1 METRRKKRTNLLA
14 AVKNIKARA
23 SPKGHRQPLNVI
35 VSPMKPSQILQKRRD
50 EIRRIILAHDAVN
63 PRVFG
68 SVARGEDNEQSDLD
82 VLVDPIDGKT
92 SLVTLIRLK
101 RALES
106 ALGVK
111 ADVLT
116 PLSINERYRDRVL
129 NDARA
134 I

>member
-1 METRRKKRTNLLA
+1 
-14 AVKNIKARA
+14 
-23 SPKGHRQPLNVI
+23 
-35 VSPMKPSQILQKRRD
+35 MKPSQILQKRRD

-68 SVARGEDNEQSDLD
+68 SVARGEDSEQSDLD

-129 NDARA
+129 NEARA

>member
-1 METRRKKRTNLLA
+1 
-14 AVKNIKARA
+14 
-23 SPKGHRQPLNVI
+23 
-35 VSPMKPSQILQKRRD
+35 MKPSQILQKRRE

-68 SVARGEDNEQSDLD
+68 SVARGEDTEQSDLD
-82 VLVDPIDGKT
+82 VLVDPVDGKT
-92 SLVTLIRLK
+92 SLITLIRLK

-129 NDARA
+129 KDARA

>member
-1 METRRKKRTNLLA
+1 M
-14 AVKNIKARA
+14 
-23 SPKGHRQPLNVI
+23 S
-35 VSPMKPSQILQKRRD
+35 
-50 EIRRIILAHDAVN
+50 HDAVN

-68 SVARGEDNEQSDLD
+68 SVARGEDNDESDLD

-101 RALES
+101 RAIES

-111 ADVLT
+111 ADILT
-116 PLSINERYRDRVL
+116 PMSIHERYRDRVL
-129 NDARA
+129 KDARA

>member
-1 METRRKKRTNLLA
+1 M
-14 AVKNIKARA
+14 
-23 SPKGHRQPLNVI
+23 
-35 VSPMKPSQILQKRRD
+35 QKRRE

-68 SVARGEDNEQSDLD
+68 SVARGEDTEQSDLD
-82 VLVDPIDGKT
+82 VLVDPVDGKT
-92 SLVTLIRLK
+92 SLITLIRLK

-129 NDARA
+129 KDARA

>member
-1 METRRKKRTNLLA
+1 
-14 AVKNIKARA
+14 
-23 SPKGHRQPLNVI
+23 
-35 VSPMKPSQILQKRRD
+35 MKPSQILQKRRD

>member
-1 METRRKKRTNLLA
+1 MR
-14 AVKNIKARA
+14 
-23 SPKGHRQPLNVI
+23 
-35 VSPMKPSQILQKRRD
+35 PSQILQKRRE

-68 SVARGEDNEQSDLD
+68 SVARGEDTEQSDLD
-82 VLVDPIDGKT
+82 VLVDPVDGKT
-92 SLVTLIRLK
+92 SLITLIRLK

-129 NDARA
+129 KDARV
-134 I
+134 IWFGILEELETVR

>member
-1 METRRKKRTNLLA
+1 MR
-14 AVKNIKARA
+14 
-23 SPKGHRQPLNVI
+23 
-35 VSPMKPSQILQKRRD
+35 PSQILQKRRE

-68 SVARGEDNEQSDLD
+68 SVARGEDTEQSDLD
-82 VLVDPIDGKT
+82 VLVDPVDGKT
-92 SLVTLIRLK
+92 SLITLIRLK

-129 NDARA
+129 KDARA
-134 I
+134 IWFGILEELETVR

>member
-1 METRRKKRTNLLA
+1 
-14 AVKNIKARA
+14 
-23 SPKGHRQPLNVI
+23 
-35 VSPMKPSQILQKRRD
+35 MKPSQILQKRRD

-92 SLVTLIRLK
+92 SLVTLIHLK

-129 NDARA
+129 SDARA

>member
-1 METRRKKRTNLLA
+1 MR
-14 AVKNIKARA
+14 
-23 SPKGHRQPLNVI
+23 
-35 VSPMKPSQILQKRRD
+35 PSQILQKRRE

-68 SVARGEDNEQSDLD
+68 SVARGEDTEQSDLD
-82 VLVDPIDGKT
+82 VLVDPVDGKT
-92 SLVTLIRLK
+92 SLITLIRLK

-129 NDARA
+129 KDARA
-134 I
+134 IWFGILEELETVH

>member
-1 METRRKKRTNLLA
+1 
-14 AVKNIKARA
+14 
-23 SPKGHRQPLNVI
+23 
-35 VSPMKPSQILQKRRD
+35 MKPSQILQKRRD

-129 NDARA
+129 SDARA